1 MWDISH
7 LYTTLLSRILEEWC
21 QTYKKIHVYSG
32 TVAKMMAMF
41 NVCCRVR
48 NCNWVYLALL
58 GEEYLITIKPK
69 HRIAG
74 ILPNRRNGQ
83 NTFSLSS
90 YLVLCTILFFF
101 FFFLPTALSIFS
113 YLLYAGSF
121 QMSEK
126 MTAAYPAG
134 ILVAC
139 NTKWKET
146 ISLPD
151 SLYQITWKGCDWPY
165 LGQYLCIRPI
175 NVNRG
180 F

>member
-1 MWDISH
+1 MWDIAH
-7 LYTTLLSRILEEWC
+7 LYTTLLSRILEKWC
-21 QTYKKIHVYSG
+21 QTCKKIYVYSG
-32 TVAKMMAMF
+32 TVAKMMALF

-90 YLVLCTILFFF
+90 SLVLCTVLFFF
-101 FFFLPTALSIFS
+101 FFNLQHLAFFLTYFMQALSKC
-113 YLLYAGSF
+113 
-121 QMSEK
+121 QEK
-126 MTAAYPAG
+126 MTAAHPAG
-134 ILVAC
+134 IIVVC
-139 NTKWKET
+139 NTKGKET
-146 ISLPD
+146 ISLP
-151 SLYQITWKGCDWPY
+151 SFLYQITWKGCDWPY

-180 F
+180 L

>member
-7 LYTTLLSRILEEWC
+7 LYTTLLSRILEKWC
-21 QTYKKIHVYSG
+21 QTYKNIYVYSG
-32 TVAKMMAMF
+32 IVAKMMALF

-83 NTFSLSS
+83 NTLSLSS
-90 YLVLCTILFFF
+90 SLVLCTVLFFF
-101 FFFLPTALSIFS
+101 YLQHLAFFLTYFMQAL
-113 YLLYAGSF
+113 YKR
-121 QMSEK
+121 QKK
-126 MTAAYPAG
+126 MTAVHPAG
-134 ILVAC
+134 IFIAC
-139 NTKWKET
+139 NTKGKEA
-146 ISLPD
+146 ISLLG

-180 F
+180 L